1 MGRVEY
7 RRRYKV
13 RFRAIEERSNACRNG
28 NCARYSQV
36 GTVFFISLHPRRDY
50 FYGVGQK
57 HCVRERPTKMPS
69 AKEFRANADD
79 CLVWARTVT
88 SEHERAIFL
97 DMARNWLEAAS
108 KAEGRKITYKLR
120 AKRWSK
126 SSPATTYDESARSG
140 RNHPPQKSP

>member
-1 MGRVEY
+1 MPAEM
-7 RRRYKV
+7 
-13 RFRAIEERSNACRNG
+13 AIVLAIHRLELSFSLVSIRDAI
-28 NCARYSQV
+28 
-36 GTVFFISLHPRRDY
+36 ISMAW
-50 FYGVGQK
+50 GK
-57 HCVRERPTKMPS
+57 NHCVRERPTEMPS
-69 AKEFRANADD
+69 AREFRENADD

-108 KAEGRKITYKLR
+108 KAEGRKIAYKLR

-126 SSPATTYDESARSG
+126 SPPATTHDEAARSS